1 VPLTT
6 NRPQLLISM
15 VLMALQQ
22 LTGNA
27 AVLAFTPEILTA
39 ASSSSS
45 STSHHHSSSTAAAA
59 AAAAAAVNA
68 HTRHPL
74 HTLRH
79 AYAATVVL
87 GCAKAACTAVAGT
100 ITV

>member
-1 VPLTT
+1 
-6 NRPQLLISM
+6 M

-39 ASSSSS
+39 ASSSGSS
-45 STSHHHSSSTAAAA
+45 SGSSHHHSSSTAAAA
-59 AAAAAAVNA
+59 AAAVDAKTA
-68 HTRHPL
+68 HPL
-74 HTLRH
+74 HTLKH

-87 GCAKAACTAVAGT
+87 GCFKAVCTAIAGT
-100 ITV
+100 AICGSPMYTM

>member
-1 VPLTT
+1 
-6 NRPQLLISM
+6 M

-27 AVLAFTPEILTA
+27 AVLAFTPAILTA

-45 STSHHHSSSTAAAA
+45 SSSSHHHSSSTAAAA
-59 AAAAAAVNA
+59 AAAVDA
-68 HTRHPL
+68 HAGHPL

-87 GCAKAACTAVAGT
+87 GCVKAACTAVAGT
-100 ITV
+100 KALLVV